1 MRQFTESIE
10 LPRKNTSAAPFSKG
24 NGLHSEGAAQL
35 LRVTII
41 GTRLE
46 CMRIWYSLLFA
57 IKLGTVPAALSAV
70 LVFLASD
77 ETAPEVSSR
86 GRHSN
91 TPRIR

>member
-1 MRQFTESIE
+1 MHAYLVFAS
-10 LPRKNTSAAPFSKG
+10 
-24 NGLHSEGAAQL
+24 
-35 LRVTII
+35 
-41 GTRLE
+41 
-46 CMRIWYSLLFA
+46 FA

-77 ETAPEVSSR
+77 EATPEVSSR